1 MNWRPIW
8 LRQERRT
15 AMLVRACYDRVR
27 AHGPLDAEQIHALCK
42 LTWITKYRGE
52 DIDHTRS
59 VLVPALSLLLDLDLS
74 ADDNH
79 ELLRELRD
87 YGVAE
92 ATVKLI
98 GEGVGIV
105 NFYNAFRNSSLV
117 WIRKHLDEVGELV
130 DGIAQTGRDEE
141 IQAIYAAIEALPP
154 LPRKGGG
161 AMSCDNLLTPL
172 MACLEPNRRA
182 PIVNGRPEVRR
193 HLSQLGLARKPLE
206 EQCRELQRLIGHCGL
221 EDAFAVDVADA
232 ETIKRAFVAAK
243 ASETRRSVREP
254 LPVQPPL
261 VGTAPLAERNDDD
274 IELLRSVDVVA
285 MRQAHNTMTNALR
298 AICGRAKL
306 RVEEGLDPT
315 CRFDALI
322 RHYEGDERHL
332 LVEVKTQASPPF
344 TRMAV
349 GQLLDYRRKLP
360 DAAAIDLAALFPE
373 RPPKEARDFLGYV
386 GVRTLWLNP
395 ERTRIEGDVRIGK
408 MK

>member
-1 MNWRPIW
+1 MNWRPKW
-8 LRQERRT
+8 LKEERRT

-42 LTWITKYRGE
+42 LTWITKYQGE
-52 DIDHTRS
+52 HIDHTRS

-74 ADDNH
+74 ADDNRG
-79 ELLRELRD
+79 LLEELRD
-87 YGVAE
+87 NGVAE

-117 WIRKHLDEVGELV
+117 WIRKHLDEVSDLV

-141 IQAIYAAIEALPP
+141 VQKIYAAIEALPP

-172 MACLEPNRRA
+172 MACLEPRQRA
-182 PIVNGRPEVRR
+182 PIVNGRLELRR
-193 HLSQLGLARKPLE
+193 HLAQLGLAHETLE
-206 EQCRELQRLIGHCGL
+206 EQCRGLQRLIGQCGL
-221 EDAFAVDVADA
+221 EDAFAVDVADD
-232 ETIKRAFVAAK
+232 ETIEQAFDAAK
-243 ASETRRSVREP
+243 ASEARGPVRER
-254 LPVQPPL
+254 LLVQPPQ
-261 VGTAPLAERNDDD
+261 VATAPLAERNDDD

-298 AICGRAKL
+298 GICRRANL
-306 RVEEGLDPT
+306 QVEEGLDPS

-332 LVEVKTQASPPF
+332 LIELKTQASPPF

-386 GVRTLWLNP
+386 GVRTLWLSP